1 MFQQY
6 QPCCLRCHVHMAQ
19 HIVIWLMFPLW
30 NAWKVSMSLR
40 HLKPWG
46 RSFLLVQPCWPKRL
60 GFLSRFSPAQL
71 TLSDVHFGSQHTE
84 PRGEL
89 CMGERTGCTGW
100 CRWTVQPLW
109 HPKRTD
115 APSSGHLVWCVT
127 TWVLKATVQPYCNR
141 ACLALLH
148 VTESLQIAQS
158 WWKWQIDLFILCGHR
173 VNLIKPG
180 GFQSAIKANWWN
192 ILSYTPPHFPVV
204 LASPSKGQDF
214 RAHKLMESSSISKER
229 WENEW
234 SVHIFP

>member
-71 TLSDVHFGSQHTE
+71 TLPDVHFGSQHTE

-109 HPKRTD
+109 HPEDRCPQLRT
-115 APSSGHLVWCVT
+115 SGLMCHNVS
-127 TWVLKATVQPYCNR
+127 AEGHS
-141 ACLALLH
+141 AALLQQG
-148 VTESLQIAQS
+148 VLGPAPCYWIPANSTVLMEMADRSVYPLWAQS
-158 WWKWQIDLFILCGHR
+158 KS
-173 VNLIKPG
+173 N
-180 GFQSAIKANWWN
+180 
-192 ILSYTPPHFPVV
+192 
-204 LASPSKGQDF
+204 
-214 RAHKLMESSSISKER
+214 
-229 WENEW
+229 
-234 SVHIFP
+234 